1 MGFAYHKADFATNS
15 MRPSRF
21 KYERECLERGCTRV
35 AGTDEAG
42 RGPLAGP
49 VVAAVVCLP
58 AEWILKGLPR
68 KLQGLN
74 DSKQLTEKERERFY
88 GFLTTSPLVSY
99 AIAVVDVTVIDTIN
113 ILRASLR
120 AMNEAL
126 LQLSPLPDHTLVDGP
141 HLFSALH
148 PQTPLIDGDAKSFSI
163 AAASVLAKV
172 TRDRL
177 MTEFDEQFPQYGF
190 REHKG
195 YSTPQHLT
203 ALAKFGPCDLHRRS
217 FAPCRP
223 VSAPVAQPQLFM

>member
-1 MGFAYHKADFATNS
+1 
-15 MRPSRF
+15 MRPSKF
-21 KYERECLERGCTRV
+21 KYERECLARGCTRV
-35 AGTDEAG
+35 AGADEAG

-58 AEWILKGLPR
+58 PEWIHKGLPR

-74 DSKQLTEKERERFY
+74 DSKELTENERERFY
-88 GFLTTSPLVSY
+88 NFLTTSPLVSY
-99 AIAVVDVTVIDTIN
+99 AIASAEVEIIDSIN

-120 AMNEAL
+120 AMNDAL
-126 LQLSPLPDHTLVDGP
+126 LQLNPIPDHTLVDGP
-141 HLFSALH
+141 HIFSALH

-177 MTEFDEQFPQYGF
+177 MAEYHVQFPQYGF

-195 YSTPQHLT
+195 YSTPQHLE
-203 ALAKFGPCDLHRRS
+203 ALKNFGPCALHRRT

-223 VSAPVAQPQLFM
+223 PALAEPQPQLFM